1 MMNARQKLV
10 EKMNDQ
16 TSTPEERELAEVL
29 LEGIDA
35 GKIAVMTEATTG
47 ELMFALTEEK
57 A

>member
-1 MMNARQKLV
+1 MNARQKLV

-16 TSTPEERELAEVL
+16 TSTPEERELAEIL

-47 ELMFALTEEK
+47 ELMFALTQEGK
-57 A
+57 V